1 MKFLGL
7 LIFLAGL
14 VSLFLQFTGANLVVL
29 NWLNQWGE
37 TAGWV
42 IRVAVTVVGG
52 IIYYTSRHD
61 D

>member
-7 LIFLAGL
+7 LLFLAGL
-14 VSLFLQFTGANLVVL
+14 VSLLLQFTGANLVVL

-37 TAGWV
+37 TTGWV
-42 IRVAVTVVGG
+42 IRVVVTIVGG
-52 IIYYTSRHD
+52 IIYYACRHD

>member
-7 LIFLAGL
+7 LLFLAGL
-14 VSLFLQFTGANLVVL
+14 VSLLLQFTGANLVVL
-29 NWLNQWGE
+29 NWVNQWGE
-37 TAGWV
+37 TTGWI

-52 IIYYTSRHD
+52 IIYYACRHD